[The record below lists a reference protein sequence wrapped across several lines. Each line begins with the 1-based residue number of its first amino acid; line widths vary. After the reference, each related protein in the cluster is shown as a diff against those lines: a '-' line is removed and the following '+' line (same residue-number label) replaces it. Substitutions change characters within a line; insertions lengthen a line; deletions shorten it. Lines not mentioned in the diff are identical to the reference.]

1 MLGMH
6 SFRITTGAREAM
18 LDITGHL
25 EELLRD
31 VALDS
36 GLMVVYT
43 PHTTTGLT
51 INEGADP
58 DVCRDILAHLG
69 NLVPQYA
76 SFRHS
81 EGNSDAHV
89 KATLFGSSVQIIV
102 HEGQLMLGTWQRV
115 FLGEFDGPRTRT
127 VWVKLLS

>member
-6 SFRITTGAREAM
+6 SFRITTGSREVM
-18 LDITGHL
+18 IDITAQL
-25 EELLRD
+25 EELLKD
-31 VALDS
+31 LGLDS
-36 GLMVVYT
+36 GLMIVYT

-58 DVCRDILAHLG
+58 DVCRDVLAHLRT
-69 NLVPQYA
+69 LIPQH
-76 SFRHS
+76 SGFKHS
-81 EGNSDAHV
+81 EGNSDAHI

-102 HEGQLMLGTWQRV
+102 HEGRLMLGTWQRV

-127 VWVKLLS
+127 VWVKILP